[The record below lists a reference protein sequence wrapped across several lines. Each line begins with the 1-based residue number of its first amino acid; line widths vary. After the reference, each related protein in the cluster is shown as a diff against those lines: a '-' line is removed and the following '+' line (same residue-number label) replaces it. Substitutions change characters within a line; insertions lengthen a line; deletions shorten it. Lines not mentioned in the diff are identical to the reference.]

1 MSKLH
6 TQKGTSRTALVHY
19 PASQSYVVSSLRQA
33 FNEQLPDWNVL
44 TDRTQLEQD
53 QKPDIQWSDYD
64 ELDWDWAMDD
74 KRLLNSFAIR
84 KAYELFL
91 SLLVLC
97 RLS

>member
-1 MSKLH
+1 LI
-6 TQKGTSRTALVHY
+6 LY
-19 PASQSYVVSSLRQA
+19 PASQSYVVNSLRQA
-33 FNEQLPDWNVL
+33 FNEQLPEWRLL

-53 QKPDIQWSDYD
+53 QKPDLQWSDYD

-91 SLLVLC
+91 SLLVLP
-97 RLS
+97 LELIDPYPVG